1 MPEVVEVVQ
10 VELVVEPVEPVV
22 VELHQQVFQQET
34 EQLILA
40 VVVLELQTLLVP
52 MQVVVVD
59 QV

>member
-34 EQLILA
+34 EQLILEVEVA
-40 VVVLELQTLLVP
+40 ADARDAAQRDRQAL
-52 MQVVVVD
+52 
-59 QV
+59 